1 MPEAQFKA
9 KKRGNSKKK
18 TKKSSKPMKKGGKY

>member
-9 KKRGNSKKK
+9 KKRGNSKK
-18 TKKSSKPMKKGGKY
+18 TKKSSKPMKKGDKY